1 MTTRRI
7 SVALFTAMA
16 LLLSAAVSLAAQQDA
31 ADLEILKGTV
41 SKVAD
46 KSLHLKGT
54 TFPDGTLGKRDVTFL
69 IDKETSYYDGAKR
82 VNKAELQPGHLVLV
96 KCTMVGKDRKAVLVR
111 IIGGKKL

>member
-46 KSLHLKGT
+46 KTLHLKGT
-54 TFPDGTLGKRDVTFL
+54 TFPDVTLGKRDVTFL
-69 IDKETSYYDGAKR
+69 IEQGDLLLRRGEEGEQGRTSAGAPRPRQMHDGR
-82 VNKAELQPGHLVLV
+82 EGQE
-96 KCTMVGKDRKAVLVR
+96 
-111 IIGGKKL
+111 GGPRAHHRG